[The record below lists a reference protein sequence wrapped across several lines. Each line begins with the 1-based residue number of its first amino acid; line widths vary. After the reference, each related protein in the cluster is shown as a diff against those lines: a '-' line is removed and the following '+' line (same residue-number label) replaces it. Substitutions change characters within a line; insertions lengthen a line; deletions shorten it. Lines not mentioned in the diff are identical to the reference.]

1 MEQIQT
7 QEEIVVNKHDGE
19 TYNEFVRRQF
29 KKNRIGMVS
38 LYVVIVL
45 ACIAIFADFLANEKP
60 LIASYKGEIILPI
73 FKSYFVKL
81 GVTKWDSG
89 MATLDW
95 KNEQFDWAIFPLVPY
110 SMETID
116 TSIDPNKLSD
126 KQPSSKHWLGTDDIA
141 RDILSGILHGSRY
154 ALSIGFIAMSI
165 ALTIGIILGSVAG
178 YFGGWT
184 DIIISRLIEIILS
197 LPLFFVIITFV
208 ALLQDVFI
216 DSKLWLIMAII
227 GFTNWATIA
236 RLIRGEVLRVRSM
249 EYVTASKAL
258 GFSDLRVLF
267 LHVLPNAIAPVLV
280 SAAFGIASAVLTE
293 SSLSFLGF
301 GVPPTVLTWG
311 SILSRAGNSTAAWW
325 VGVFPGLMMFITV
338 SAYNLI
344 GDALRDATDP
354 RLRS

>member
-1 MEQIQT
+1 
-7 QEEIVVNKHDGE
+7 
-19 TYNEFVRRQF
+19 
-29 KKNRIGMVS
+29 
-38 LYVVIVL
+38 
-45 ACIAIFADFLANEKP
+45 
-60 LIASYKGEIILPI
+60 
-73 FKSYFVKL
+73 
-81 GVTKWDSG
+81 
-89 MATLDW
+89 
-95 KNEQFDWAIFPLVPY
+95 
-110 SMETID
+110 
-116 TSIDPNKLSD
+116 
-126 KQPSSKHWLGTDDIA
+126 
-141 RDILSGILHGSRY
+141 
-154 ALSIGFIAMSI
+154 
-165 ALTIGIILGSVAG
+165 
-178 YFGGWT
+178 
-184 DIIISRLIEIILS
+184 
-197 LPLFFVIITFV
+197 
-208 ALLQDVFI
+208 
-216 DSKLWLIMAII
+216 
-227 GFTNWATIA
+227 
-236 RLIRGEVLRVRSM
+236 M